1 MYKKILYTWII
12 FLEPRDSTPIEDHLL
27 STLSYNIFFP
37 SENMKMKMRVL
48 TREFLLYFDRS
59 ELKFVWQVIFD
70 RSETI

>member
-1 MYKKILYTWII
+1 MYKKILYTWRI
-12 FLEPRDSTPIEDHLL
+12 FLEPRDITPIEDHLL
-27 STLSYNIFFP
+27 STLSYNIFFL